1 MPLAGSAV
9 LAIWNDIAPGG
20 DAEFDHWHTSEHIP
34 ERVSVPGF
42 LRGRRYNVVAGN
54 PTYFTLYETDSVA
67 VLQSPA
73 YLARLDAPTPWT
85 SKCIRLFRNN
95 RRTACRTTVSLGVG
109 MGGVLATLELGPL
122 AGRDDVLRAWL
133 SSTALPAAAAR
144 AGIVGAH
151 LCEADVEMTIVR
163 TAEKKLTDKPDTLA
177 RWVVM
182 VEGLDPELVEG
193 AVRALLDTEHLTRHG
208 AAPDVSLALY
218 RLVYA
223 LAR

>member
-42 LRGRRYNVVAGN
+42 LRGRRYNAIAGN

-73 YLARLDAPTPWT
+73 YLARLEAPTPWT
-85 SKCIRLFRNN
+85 SKCIQLFRNN
-95 RRTACRTTVSLGVG
+95 RRTACRTTASLGVG

-122 AGRDDVLRAWL
+122 AGREDVLRAWL

-151 LCEADVEMTIVR
+151 LCEADVDMTIVR
-163 TAEKKLTDKPDTLA
+163 TAEKKLLDRPDTLA

>member
-1 MPLAGSAV
+1 MPLVGSAV

-34 ERVSVPGF
+34 ERVGVPGF
-42 LRGRRYNVVAGN
+42 LRGRRYNVIAGQ
-54 PTYFTLYETDSVA
+54 PTYFTLYETDSVS
-67 VLQSPA
+67 VLQSPD
-73 YLARLDAPTPWT
+73 YLERLNAPTPWT
-85 SKCIRLFRNN
+85 SKCIQLFRNN
-95 RRTACRTTVSLGVG
+95 RRTACRTTVSLGAG
-109 MGGVLATLELGPL
+109 MGGVLATLELGPR
-122 AGRDDVLRAWL
+122 AGRDDGLRAWL
-133 SSTALPAAAAR
+133 SSTALPAAAER

-151 LCEADVEMTIVR
+151 LCEADVDMTIVR
-163 TAEKKLTDKPDTLA
+163 TAEKKLLEKPDTLA
-177 RWVVM
+177 RWMVM

-208 AAPDVSLALY
+208 AAPDVSLSLY

>member
-34 ERVSVPGF
+34 ERVSVPSF
-42 LRGRRYNVVAGN
+42 LRGRRYNAIAGN
-54 PTYFTLYETDSVA
+54 PTYFTLYETDTVA
-67 VLQSPA
+67 VLQSAA
-73 YLARLDAPTPWT
+73 YLERLNAPTPWT
-85 SKCIRLFRNN
+85 SKCIQLFRNN

-122 AGRDDVLRAWL
+122 TGREDVLRAWL

-163 TAEKKLTDKPDTLA
+163 TAEKKLLDEPDTLA

>member
-85 SKCIRLFRNN
+85 LKCIQLFRNN

-163 TAEKKLTDKPDTLA
+163 TAEKKLMDKPDTLA

>member
-85 SKCIRLFRNN
+85 SKCIQLFRNN

-163 TAEKKLTDKPDTLA
+163 TAEKKLMDKPDTLA

>member
-42 LRGRRYNVVAGN
+42 LRGRRYNAIAGQ

-85 SKCIRLFRNN
+85 SKCIQLFRNN

-122 AGRDDVLRAWL
+122 AGREDVLRAWL

-151 LCEADVEMTIVR
+151 LCEADVEMTVVR
-163 TAEKKLTDKPDTLA
+163 TAEKKLLDTPDTLA

>member
-42 LRGRRYNVVAGN
+42 LRGRRYNAIAGN

-73 YLARLDAPTPWT
+73 YLARLEAPTPWT
-85 SKCIRLFRNN
+85 SKCIQLFRNN
-95 RRTACRTTVSLGVG
+95 RRTACRTTASLGVG

-122 AGRDDVLRAWL
+122 AGREDVLRAWL

-151 LCEADVEMTIVR
+151 LCEADVDMTIVR
-163 TAEKKLTDKPDTLA
+163 TAEKKLLDRPDTLA

-208 AAPDVSLALY
+208 AAPDMSLALY

>member
-1 MPLAGSAV
+1 MPLVGSAV

-34 ERVSVPGF
+34 ERVGVPGF
-42 LRGRRYNVVAGN
+42 LRGRRYNVIAGQ

-163 TAEKKLTDKPDTLA
+163 TAEKKLMDKPDTLA

>member
-54 PTYFTLYETDSVA
+54 PTYFTLYETDSMA

-85 SKCIRLFRNN
+85 SKCIQLFRNN
-95 RRTACRTTVSLGVG
+95 RRTSCRTTVSLGMG

-163 TAEKKLTDKPDTLA
+163 TAEKKLMDKPDTLA

>member
-85 SKCIRLFRNN
+85 SKCIQLFRNN

-151 LCEADVEMTIVR
+151 LCEADFEMTIVR
-163 TAEKKLTDKPDTLA
+163 TAEKKLMDKPDTLA

>member
-34 ERVSVPGF
+34 ERMSVLGF
-42 LRGRRYNVVAGN
+42 LRGRRYNAIAGH

-67 VLQSPA
+67 VLQSPG
-73 YLARLDAPTPWT
+73 YLARLNNPTPWT
-85 SKCIRLFRNN
+85 SKCIQLFRNN

-109 MGGVLATLELGPL
+109 LGGVLATLELGPL
-122 AGRDDVLRAWL
+122 AGREDVLRAWL
-133 SSTALPAAAAR
+133 SSTALPAAAER

-151 LCEADVEMTIVR
+151 LCEADVEMTVVR
-163 TAEKKLTDKPDTLA
+163 TAEKKLLDTPDTLA

-208 AAPDVSLALY
+208 AAPDVSLAIY

>member
-9 LAIWNDIAPGG
+9 LAIWNDVAPGG

-42 LRGRRYNVVAGN
+42 LRGRRYNVIAGN
-54 PTYFTLYETDSVA
+54 PTYFTLYETDTVA
-67 VLQSPA
+67 VLQSAA
-73 YLARLDAPTPWT
+73 YLERLNAPTPWT
-85 SKCIRLFRNN
+85 SKCIQLFRNN

-109 MGGVLATLELGPL
+109 IGGVIATLELGPL
-122 AGRDDVLRAWL
+122 AESQDSLRAWL
-133 SSTALPAAAAR
+133 RSTALPAAAAH

-163 TAEKKLTDKPDTLA
+163 TAEKKLLEKPDALA

-182 VEGLDPELVEG
+182 VEGVDPEIVES
-193 AVRALLDTEHLTRHG
+193 AVRDLLDAEHLIRHG

-223 LAR
+223 LNR

>member
-42 LRGRRYNVVAGN
+42 LRGRRYNAIAGQ

-85 SKCIRLFRNN
+85 SKCIQLFRNN
-95 RRTACRTTVSLGVG
+95 RRTACRTAVSLGVG

-122 AGRDDVLRAWL
+122 AGREDVLRAWL

-151 LCEADVEMTIVR
+151 LCEADTEMTIVR
-163 TAEKKLTDKPDTLA
+163 TAEKKLLDKPDTLA